1 MSKRFEKLSYTILSL
16 VLRNLCA
23 GRESMCHQW
32 FFFAFR
38 KIFKLDRHHPAL
50 QARALH
56 TASATSLPQSP
67 HSNHTDPSVP
77 ASGPF
82 HILFFL
88 PGQSFTPEHTPLLHH
103 STFYLFLK
111 SQLKWYSDHTLFPV
125 HFLPGTHQ
133 IYNYIFSYLMSL
145 HLLESKISGAK
156 HHVLSLPHSTSSVPY
171 TVPST

>member
-1 MSKRFEKLSYTILSL
+1 MLEGNPCAISGFSL
-16 VLRNLCA
+16 PLGKFSSSTGITQHC
-23 GRESMCHQW
+23 M
-32 FFFAFR
+32 
-38 KIFKLDRHHPAL
+38 
-50 QARALH
+50 ARALH
-56 TASATSLPQSP
+56 IASATSLPQSP

-88 PGQSFTPEHTPLLHH
+88 PGQSFTPGHTPLLHH
-103 STFYLFLK
+103 STFYLFLN

-133 IYNYIFSYLMSL
+133 IYNYIFSCLMSP

-156 HHVLSLPHSTSSVPY
+156 HHACPFLTLLLQCYIQCLALDSNNR
-171 TVPST
+171 

>member
-1 MSKRFEKLSYTILSL
+1 MLEGNPCAISGFSLPLGKFSSSTGITQHCRLGPSILHRPLLYLSL
-16 VLRNLCA
+16 
-23 GRESMCHQW
+23 
-32 FFFAFR
+32 
-38 KIFKLDRHHPAL
+38 
-50 QARALH
+50 
-56 TASATSLPQSP
+56 
-67 HSNHTDPSVP
+67 HTDPSVP

-133 IYNYIFSYLMSL
+133 IYNYIFSCLMSL
-145 HLLESKISGAK
+145 HLLESKISGAE